1 MALLVSMAVSVCVF
15 GTGPAAEVGVGAVK
29 EVEHWIGVVVAFEE
43 VSEFASEAEV
53 GAAFDAEP
61 VNIA

>member
-1 MALLVSMAVSVCVF
+1 MGLLVRVAVSVCIF
-15 GTGPAAEVGVGAVK
+15 GTGPAAEVGAGAVK
-29 EVEHWIGVVVAFEE
+29 EVEHWIAVVVAFEE
-43 VSEFASEAEV
+43 VSEFASEAGV